1 MDRETC
7 ALQHYRL
14 TVRRIRSLRK
24 IGRFTGKKNINTII
38 ERCRAEAG
46 RSSPSPPGPVIAG
59 NVSARTVPDATD
71 GPPESK
77 TGPLFSEAGQSWCL
91 GVLCSAPVWERSGT
105 SRGSRHV
112 ARWSLVFD
120 PRRPLDR

>member
-77 TGPLFSEAGQSWCL
+77 TGRSFRRRASPGVWGSCVPLPFGRGAEL
-91 GVLCSAPVWERSGT
+91 VVVLGT
-105 SRGSRHV
+105 SHGG
-112 ARWSLVFD
+112 L
-120 PRRPLDR
+120 